1 MGSTTF
7 SDNRA
12 WYGGAIFNRE
22 IAPPSFDDEEIEGYE
37 TPTITFPTDTVF
49 SGNSAEVSTFTCQL
63 SNQNVC
69 RVEQA
74 FISPR
79 VDRVIFSV

>member
-49 SGNSAEVSTFTCQL
+49 SGNSAECGVDFFNGDFDTCP
-63 SNQNVC
+63 S
-69 RVEQA
+69 
-74 FISPR
+74 
-79 VDRVIFSV
+79 